1 MVSSAQREE
10 LRTIVHR
17 EAEQSRLSAPLLEA
31 IITVESR
38 WNPWALRMEKNFA
51 YVVDIERHAK
61 FSQITAE
68 TERTLQRM
76 SFGLMQ
82 IMGGTAR
89 SIGFIGPL
97 ATLLDPEANVHWGA
111 RYFTRLTQQYTM
123 VTDQIAAYNAGR
135 ARRDLGGL
143 YINQAYVEK
152 VSKALAESL

>member
-1 MVSSAQREE
+1 MPNSPQRDA
-10 LRTIVHR
+10 LLAIVRR
-17 EAEQSRLSAPLLEA
+17 EAEAARVSAPILEA

-38 WNPWALRMEKNFA
+38 WNPWALRVEKDFA
-51 YVVDIERHAK
+51 YLVDVDRHAK
-61 FSQITAE
+61 FSQITSD

-111 RYFTRLTQQYTM
+111 RYFQRLAQQYTLP
-123 VTDQIAAYNAGR
+123 TDQIAAYNAGR
-135 ARRDLGGL
+135 AQRDLKGL

>member
-1 MVSSAQREE
+1 MGNSPQRDA
-10 LRTIVHR
+10 LLAIVRR
-17 EAEQSRLSAPLLEA
+17 EAEGSKLNAPLIEA

-38 WNPWALRMEKNFA
+38 WNPWAMRHEKDFS
-51 YVVDIERHAK
+51 YLVDCERHAK
-61 FSQITAE
+61 FSQVTVD
-68 TERTLQRM
+68 TERSLQRM

-89 SIGFIGPL
+89 SIGYVGPL
-97 ATLLDPEANVHWGA
+97 AVLLDPEVNVHWGG
-111 RYFTRLTQQYTM
+111 RYFQRIAHQYPM

-143 YINQAYVEK
+143 YVNQAYVEK